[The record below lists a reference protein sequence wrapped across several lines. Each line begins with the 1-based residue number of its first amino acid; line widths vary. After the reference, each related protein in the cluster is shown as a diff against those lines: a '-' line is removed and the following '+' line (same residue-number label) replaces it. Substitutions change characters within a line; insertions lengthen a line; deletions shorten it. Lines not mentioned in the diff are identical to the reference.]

1 MSGIKR
7 LTPEQREVNRKEK
20 AERLKLK
27 GKAMIARAKQIESK
41 EKQKEKKERT
51 RELIQIGAIIA
62 QFHDKKKLLEY
73 LKNFRIGVE
82 LSNNSMRT
90 LKDSEKNLG
99 VGDKMVT
106 ATGEEAVILKR
117 FVHLGWTPI

>member
-27 GKAMIARAKQIESK
+27 GKAMIAKAKQIESK
-41 EKQKEKKERT
+41 EKQRERKERT
-51 RELIQIGAIIA
+51 RELIEIGAIVA
-62 QFHDKKKLLEY
+62 QFHDRKKLLEY
-73 LKNFRIGVE
+73 LKNFRVGIQ
-82 LSNNSMRT
+82 LSNNAMSS
-90 LKDSEKNLG
+90 LNDSEKNLG
-99 VGDKMVT
+99 VGDKFKLSN
-106 ATGEEAVILKR
+106 GEEATIIKK